1 MSELSS
7 RPRTT
12 IASDSSR
19 VSKTLTNF
27 SLGSPFCSAMGTS
40 NSILLRRLEFHLTPE
55 ERCGVNTSGGFFF
68 FAVARLGG
76 VWATLT
82 KGQPRKVKE
91 AGARLK
97 GPADKLFGE
106 PQVAADPA
114 LLFLFFCRG
123 HFAPQDSPDS
133 FVARA
138 FIHSGTRRQRVT

>member
-76 VWATLT
+76 FRSTFRR
-82 KGQPRKVKE
+82 GRPRKVKE

-97 GPADKLFGE
+97 RPADKLFGE
-106 PQVAADPA
+106 PQGAADPA
-114 LLFLFFCRG
+114 LLFLFFSPG
-123 HFAPQDSPDS
+123 PFAPPGQP
-133 FVARA
+133 R
-138 FIHSGTRRQRVT
+138 